1 MKVKTENQRL
11 GGLGANIGGEEWE
24 RAQLKKNAA
33 RQYAEQVRMQTQAMG
48 LPKKDRKAPI
58 RELTAR
64 EKALEFAHHFE
75 IKEISSFDLV
85 RKATEKIFKANI
97 FYFSTLKEGKQHLTV
112 PAAICVVYQVNV

>member
-24 RAQLKKNAA
+24 KAQLKKNAA

-48 LPKKDRKAPI
+48 LPKKDRKAPV

-64 EKALEFAHHFE
+64 EKALEFA
-75 IKEISSFDLV
+75 KNNV
-85 RKATEKIFKANI
+85 PKPKIQPNLAKKNNNNQQ
-97 FYFSTLKEGKQHLTV
+97 LNDKL
-112 PAAICVVYQVNV
+112 